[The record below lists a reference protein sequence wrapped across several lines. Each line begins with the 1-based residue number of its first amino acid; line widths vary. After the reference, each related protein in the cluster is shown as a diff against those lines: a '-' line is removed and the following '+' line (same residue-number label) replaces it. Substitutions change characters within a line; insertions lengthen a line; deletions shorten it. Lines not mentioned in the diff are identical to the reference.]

1 MCIFTKLLKL
11 VLKPNV
17 KENNNFILIENDK
30 DLKSFADAH
39 QQVKQIGIDTEFV
52 GEKRYKPLICLIQ
65 TASDVG
71 NYIIDPL
78 AISDLTPFLR
88 LVENPDILKITHAGD
103 NDYRGF
109 YQNFGILP
117 KNIFDT
123 QIASAF
129 LDFKYPISFK
139 KLVETEFNY
148 HLDKSHTVTQW
159 DNRPLTRNQLQYALD
174 DVLPLIE
181 LYERMTERLTKNG
194 RITWAQEEFK
204 QLELV
209 STYAKMVEN
218 EVVNNPIIYSLSHN
232 ERIFYLR
239 LMVWRENIAKERNVN
254 KDMIIPAKYIH
265 TLVKGIKSG
274 KNYFKDNRRFPINIS
289 NEYWKLFDDFYK
301 EKPKENE
308 ILILSNIG
316 KEPEEDLREEAIID
330 LIYGVIKYYCMENGI
345 SASIAFPKNM
355 LKLMRQNDDLHVNF
369 SSGWRSAFFG
379 IEFNEMLTQRK
390 SVNVIFKNGKIII
403 E

>member
-1 MCIFTKLLKL
+1 MCIFTTLLKL
-11 VLKPNV
+11 VLKLNV
-17 KENNNFILIENDK
+17 KENNKFILIENDS
-30 DLKSFADAH
+30 DLKLFADAH
-39 QQVKQIGIDTEFV
+39 QQVKEIGIDTEFV

-65 TASDVG
+65 TASEIG

-78 AISDLTPFLR
+78 VISDLSPFLQ
-88 LVENPDILKITHAGD
+88 LIENPNILKITHAGD

-159 DNRPLTRNQLQYALD
+159 DHRPLTSDQLQYALD

-181 LYERMTERLTKNG
+181 LYERMTERLIQND
-194 RITWAQEEFK
+194 RLSWAQEEFK

-209 STYAKMVEN
+209 GTYAKLVES
-218 EVVNNPIIYSLSHN
+218 EVVSNPMIYSLSLN

-239 LMVWRENIAKERNVN
+239 LMVWRENVAKERNVN
-254 KDMIIPAKYIH
+254 KDMVIPAKYIH

-289 NEYWKLFDDFYK
+289 NDYWKLFDDFYR
-301 EKPKENE
+301 EKPRENE
-308 ILILSNIG
+308 LLLLSNIG

-355 LKLMRQNDDLHVNF
+355 LKQMRLNEENQISF
-369 SSGWRSAFFG
+369 SDGWRSAFFG
-379 IEFNEMLTQRK
+379 SEFNDILCKKKDIKVT
-390 SVNVIFKNGKIII
+390 FKDDSIII
-403 E
+403 Q